1 MGELQLIEEEEE
13 DQELTEL
20 LALASEEED
29 PEDDDPDLDPHPEP
43 DRPPTQPVP
52 IVEKDVKNVRAL
64 ESLFDQFAST
74 AHSMLHNAAEDRN
87 QLNEAIELL
96 GNKIRTHD
104 RVQGAVIEQWV
115 NAMRAKADLNVSTT
129 KLLDSIAKLLSAAK
143 SNPIISGQD
152 DIEDGDVDFD
162 ELLNKK
168 VDE

>member
-1 MGELQLIEEEEE
+1 MGEGELIEEEEQ

-20 LALASEEED
+20 LALVEED
-29 PEDDDPDLDPHPEP
+29 PVDDEPDLTPPDEP
-43 DRPPTQPVP
+43 DRPSTQPVP
-52 IVEKDVKNVRAL
+52 IVQTDTKNVRAL

-74 AHSMLHNAAEDRN
+74 AHSMLHNAAEDRG
-87 QLNEAIELL
+87 QLNEAIEIL
-96 GNKIRTHD
+96 GNKVRSND

-168 VDE
+168 VEE